1 MLKQVDVQD
10 HEGVMTALKEDGGL
24 IVRNYLD
31 AATLAQVRLTLT
43 AALEDEPWCNNDE
56 SIGDEFFGLR
66 TKRLHGLLRF
76 GAEVESCLM
85 HPLALE
91 LAPKFV
97 GGPVI
102 QSTGELMAIGGAE
115 TKQEFHRDGDS
126 WLRAEL
132 ADRNLLFSVN
142 IALTDFHREN
152 GATVLIPGSHR
163 WPEDR
168 QPDADN
174 AAEELAYAEMPAGSA
189 LIYSGRTIHSGG
201 QNQTDEPRL
210 GLYFG
215 YIPSWLRPLEN
226 SAQIVPATQYP
237 TMGQGTRKMLGISDN
252 GFLTRL

>member
-1 MLKQVDVQD
+1 MLNQVDVQD
-10 HEGVMTALKEDGGL
+10 HEGVMASLTEDGGV

-31 AATLAQVRLTLT
+31 TAALAQVRLTLS

-66 TKRLHGLLRF
+66 TKRLHGLMRF
-76 GAEVESCLM
+76 GADVEPCLM

-102 QSTGELMAIGGAE
+102 QSTGELMAIGGSE
-115 TKQEFHRDGDS
+115 SKQAFHRDGDS
-126 WLRAEL
+126 WFRAGL

-142 IALTDFHREN
+142 IALTDFKRQN
-152 GATVLIPGSHR
+152 GATVVIPGSHR
-163 WPEDR
+163 WPEER

-174 AAEELAYAEMPAGSA
+174 AAGEITYAEMPAGSA
-189 LIYSGRTIHSGG
+189 LIYTGRTIHSGG
-201 QNQTDEPRL
+201 QNQTEEIRL

-226 SAQIVPATQYP
+226 STQLLPATQYP
-237 TMGQGTRKMLGISDN
+237 SLAPATRKMLGISDN
-252 GFLTRL
+252 GFLTQL

>member
-1 MLKQVDVQD
+1 MLNQVDVQD
-10 HEGVMTALKEDGGL
+10 HEGVMSALTEDGGV

-31 AATLAQVRLTLT
+31 TARLEEVHLTLT
-43 AALEDEPWCNNDE
+43 TALRDEPWCNNDE

-76 GAEVESCLM
+76 GADVEACLM

-102 QSTGELMAIGGAE
+102 QSTGELMAIGGSE

-126 WLRAEL
+126 WFRAEL

-142 IALTDFHREN
+142 IALTDFKREN
-152 GATVLIPGSHR
+152 GATVVIPGSHR
-163 WPEDR
+163 WPEER

-174 AAEELAYAEMPAGSA
+174 AAEELAYAEMAAGSA
-189 LIYSGRTIHSGG
+189 LVYTGRTIHSGG
-201 QNQTDEPRL
+201 QNQTDEIRM

-226 SAQIVPATQYP
+226 SAQILPETQYP
-237 TMGQGTRKMLGISDN
+237 SLAQATRKMLGLSDN